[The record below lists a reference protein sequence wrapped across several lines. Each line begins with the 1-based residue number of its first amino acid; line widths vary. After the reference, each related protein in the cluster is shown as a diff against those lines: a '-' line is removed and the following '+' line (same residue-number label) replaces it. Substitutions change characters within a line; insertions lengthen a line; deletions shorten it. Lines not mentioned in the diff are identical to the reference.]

1 MKNMELNKNTFIMKY
16 KAGDRVLVKSFDWY
30 YENRDRIDEVD
41 CGNATF
47 ISEMVTFCKKTVTI
61 SSVLPTLEVYRIK
74 EDGGRYHWTD
84 KMFEKLAE
92 EGNNMNNIDKL
103 KRISTPAE
111 ENWFEIAKEWERED
125 KEMDK
130 LKHEAIL
137 PEGYVFK
144 DENGNII
151 NATKIVLEKK
161 EKKYPKTYKECCE
174 ILGVDSDNFLAI
186 TNCYEGEVETTYY
199 ERVLLSKFD
208 SLWKLRIC
216 RDAYWKLAGEKMGL
230 GKPWEPDWKNSEER
244 RYSIVNIEGDINL
257 LETTLTKW
265 VLKVTNKI
273 LVFPTIKMRDAFY
286 ENFKELIEN
295 CKELL

>member
-1 MKNMELNKNTFIMKY
+1 MKY

-151 NATKIVLEKK
+151 NATKIVMEKK
-161 EKKYPKTYKECCE
+161 EKKYPKTYEECCK
-174 ILGVDSDNFLAI
+174 ILGVDPNNFLTI
-186 TNCYEGEVETTYY
+186 TNCYEGEVETTDY
-199 ERVLLSKFD
+199 ERSLSSKFA
-208 SLWKLRIC
+208 SLWELRIY
-216 RDAYWKLAGEKMGL
+216 RDAYWKIAGEEMGL

>member
-1 MKNMELNKNTFIMKY
+1 MKY

-30 YENRDRIDEVD
+30 YENKDRIDEVD

-47 ISEMVTFCKKTVTI
+47 ISEMVTFCKKKVTI

-151 NATKIVLEKK
+151 NATKIVMEKK
-161 EKKYPKTYKECCE
+161 EKNYPKTYEECCK
-174 ILGVDSDNFLAI
+174 ILGVDPNNFLTI
-186 TNCYEGEVETTYY
+186 TNCYEGEVETTDY
-199 ERVLLSKFD
+199 ERVLLNNLA
-208 SLWKLRIC
+208 SLWELRIC
-216 RDAYWKLAGEKMGL
+216 RDAYWKLAGEEMGL
-230 GKPWEPDWKNSEER
+230 GKPWKPDWENSEER

-286 ENFKELIEN
+286 ENFKDLIEN

>member
-1 MKNMELNKNTFIMKY
+1 MNY
-16 KAGDRVLVKSFDWY
+16 KAGDEVLVKSLDWY
-30 YENRDRIDEVD
+30 YQNRDRMEQVD
-41 CGNATF
+41 CGNACF
-47 ISEMVTFCKKTVTI
+47 IRSMTKLCEKKVTI
-61 SSVLPTLEVYRIK
+61 SSVLPNIEIYHIK
-74 EDGGRYHWTD
+74 EDDGAFNWTD
-84 KMFEKLAE
+84 EMFEGLAE

-130 LKHEAIL
+130 LKHETIL

-151 NATKIVLEKK
+151 NATKIVMEKK
-161 EKKYPKTYKECCE
+161 EKKYPKTYVERCE
-174 ILGVDSDNFLAI
+174 ILGVDSDNFLTT
-186 TNCYEGEVETTYY
+186 TNYYEGEVETTYY

-216 RDAYWKLAGEKMGL
+216 RDAYWKIAGEEMGL
-230 GKPWEPDWKNSEER
+230 GKPWEPDWKDN
-244 RYSIVNIEGDINL
+244 YQKKLTITFYQDWIYLTNGINVHFF
-257 LETTLTKW
+257 LT
-265 VLKVTNKI
+265 
-273 LVFPTIKMRDAFY
+273 FPTEEMRDAFY

>member
-1 MKNMELNKNTFIMKY
+1 MKY

-137 PEGYVFK
+137 PEGYIFK

-151 NATKIVLEKK
+151 NTTKIVMEKKEKK
-161 EKKYPKTYKECCE
+161 EKKYPKTYEECCK
-174 ILGVDSDNFLAI
+174 ILGVDHNNFLTI
-186 TNCYEGEVETTYY
+186 TNLYYGEVETTDY
-199 ERVLLSKFD
+199 ERVLLGKFA
-208 SLWKLRIC
+208 SLWELRIC
-216 RDAYWKLAGEKMGL
+216 RDAYWKIAGEEIGL
-230 GKPWEPDWKNSEER
+230 GKPWEPDWKKGTQSKYCICNNSD
-244 RYSIVNIEGDINL
+244 NI
-257 LETTLTKW
+257 K
-265 VLKVTNKI
+265 KI
-273 LVFPTIKMRDAFY
+273 SLFFDNAILSFPTSEMRDAFY
-286 ENFKELIEN
+286 ENFKELIEY

>member
-1 MKNMELNKNTFIMKY
+1 MKY

-130 LKHEAIL
+130 LKHETIL

-151 NATKIVLEKK
+151 NAKKIVVEKK
-161 EKKYPKTYKECCE
+161 KKEYPKTYVECCE
-174 ILGVDSDNFLAI
+174 ILGVDSDNFLTT
-186 TNCYEGEVETTYY
+186 TNYYEGEVETTYY

-208 SLWKLRIC
+208 SLWKLCIC
-216 RDAYWKLAGEKMGL
+216 RDAYWKIAGEEMGL
-230 GKPWEPDWKNSEER
+230 GKPWEPDWEDSEER
-244 RYSIVNIEGDINL
+244 RYSIVNIAGDINL
-257 LETTLTKW
+257 PETTLTKW
-265 VLKVTNKI
+265 ILKVTNKI
-273 LVFPTIKMRDAFY
+273 LVFPTEEIRDLFY
-286 ENFKELIEN
+286 DNFKELIEQ

>member
-1 MKNMELNKNTFIMKY
+1 MKY

-186 TNCYEGEVETTYY
+186 TNCYEGEVETTDY
-199 ERVLLSKFD
+199 ERVLLGKLA
-208 SLWKLRIC
+208 SLWELRIY
-216 RDAYWKLAGEKMGL
+216 RDAYWKIAGEEMGL
-230 GKPWEPDWKNSEER
+230 GKPWEPDWKKGNQSKYCICNNSD
-244 RYSIVNIEGDINL
+244 NIE
-257 LETTLTKW
+257 
-265 VLKVTNKI
+265 KI
-273 LVFPTIKMRDAFY
+273 SLFFGNAILSFPTEEMRDAFY
-286 ENFKELIEN
+286 ENFKELIER

>member
-1 MKNMELNKNTFIMKY
+1 MKY

-30 YENRDRIDEVD
+30 YENKDRIDEVD

-47 ISEMVTFCKKTVTI
+47 ISEMVTFCKKKVTI

-84 KMFEKLAE
+84 EMFEELAE

-111 ENWFEIAKEWERED
+111 ENWLEIAKEWERED

-161 EKKYPKTYKECCE
+161 EKMYPKTYEECCK
-174 ILGVDSDNFLAI
+174 ILGVDPNNFLTI
-186 TNCYEGEVETTYY
+186 TNCYYGEVETTNY
-199 ERVLLSKFD
+199 ERGLLNNLT
-208 SLWKLRIC
+208 SLWYLRIC
-216 RDAYWKLAGEKMGL
+216 RDAYWKFAGEKMGL
-230 GKPWEPDWKNSEER
+230 GKPWGPDWKNPNHDSYPTITR
-244 RYSIVNIEGDINL
+244 CDGRVIK
-257 LETTLTKW
+257 TTIYTHDCPLA
-265 VLKVTNKI
+265 
-273 LVFPTIKMRDAFY
+273 FPTSEMRDAFY
-286 ENFKELIEN
+286 ENFKELIER

>member
-1 MKNMELNKNTFIMKY
+1 MKY
-16 KAGDRVLVKSFDWY
+16 KVGDKVLIKSLDWY
-30 YENRDRIDEVD
+30 NENRDKIGQVD
-41 CGNATF
+41 CGGICF
-47 ISEMVTFCKKTVTI
+47 VPPMVSFCGQIVMI
-61 SSVLPTLEVYRIK
+61 SSILPTLEVYRIK

-174 ILGVDSDNFLAI
+174 ILGVDSDTFLAI
-186 TNCYEGEVETTYY
+186 TNCYEGEVETTNY
-199 ERVLLSKFD
+199 ERVLLGKLA
-208 SLWKLRIC
+208 SLWELRIY
-216 RDAYWKLAGEKMGL
+216 RDAYWKIAGEEMGL
-230 GKPWEPDWKNSEER
+230 GKPWEPDWKKGNQSKYCICNNSD
-244 RYSIVNIEGDINL
+244 NIE
-257 LETTLTKW
+257 
-265 VLKVTNKI
+265 KI
-273 LVFPTIKMRDAFY
+273 SLFFGNAILSFPTEEMRDAFY
-286 ENFKELIEN
+286 ENFKELIER

>member
-1 MKNMELNKNTFIMKY
+1 MNHKV
-16 KAGDRVLVKSFDWY
+16 GDKVQIKSLDWY
-30 YENRDRIDEVD
+30 YKNRDNTDEVA
-41 CGNATF
+41 CGNASF
-47 ISEMVTFCKKTVTI
+47 IRSMTTLCGKIVTI
-61 SSVLPTLEVYRIK
+61 SSVQPTLEVYRIK

-161 EKKYPKTYKECCE
+161 EKMYPKTSEECCK
-174 ILGVDSDNFLAI
+174 ILGVDPYNFLTI
-186 TNCYEGEVETTYY
+186 TNCYEGEVETTNY
-199 ERVLLSKFD
+199 ERSLSSKFA
-208 SLWKLRIC
+208 SLWELRIY
-216 RDAYWKLAGEKMGL
+216 RDAYWKIAGEEIGL
-230 GKPWEPDWKNSEER
+230 GKPWEPDWKKGTQSKYCICNNSD
-244 RYSIVNIEGDINL
+244 NI
-257 LETTLTKW
+257 K
-265 VLKVTNKI
+265 KI
-273 LVFPTIKMRDAFY
+273 SLFFDNAILSFPTSEMRDAFY
-286 ENFKELIEN
+286 ENFKEIIEY